1 MLRLFRYGL
10 IVGLAVFLTA
20 PGSNAGM
27 VRVAKRLNYLDI
39 YGGYSKPVG
48 SINGVVT
55 DPLLV
60 DGRRVSVDIDSAYS
74 ATAFFGISYGQ
85 LRSGHILY
93 SLGFRYTHHDI
104 KDTINYPPNHFLT
117 WVPLSEKP
125 SYNQYDIDINLNY
138 YLTDPSRA
146 ILSPYL
152 GIGFHGGLLA
162 VTSEGYQS
170 TNDVTTALS
179 LNFGADMNLYSGPK
193 DRTLV
198 TLASVN
204 SYNLLASGDRP
215 KYLNVGAAVRFWF
228 RP

>member
-1 MLRLFRYGL
+1 M
-10 IVGLAVFLTA
+10 ISLAVFLIA
-20 PGSNAGM
+20 PGSYAGM
-27 VRVAKRLNYLDI
+27 VKVAKRLNYLDI

-48 SINGVVT
+48 TISGVVT

-60 DGRRVSVDIDSAYS
+60 GDRHVSVDIDSAYTS
-74 ATAFFGISYGQ
+74 TVFFGISYGQ

-104 KDTINYPPNHFLT
+104 LDTINYPPSHFLT
-117 WVPLSEKP
+117 WAPLTEKP
-125 SYNQYDIDINLNY
+125 SYNQYDFDINLNY
-138 YLTDPSRA
+138 HLTDPSKA
-146 ILSPYL
+146 VLSPYL
-152 GIGFHGGLLA
+152 GIGFHGGILA

-179 LNFGADMNLYSGPK
+179 FNFGADVKLYSGPK
-193 DRTLV
+193 NRTMV

-204 SYNLLASGDRP
+204 NYNLLASGARP
-215 KYLNVGAAVRFWF
+215 KYLNIGAAVRYWF